1 MKKKQLN
8 LMLRARMMATLAFK
22 GLRITLFSGTPLPRI
37 DFYSH
42 VHVETSLLP
51 LALLLLLSVVEE
63 FTAHS
68 SF

>member
-1 MKKKQLN
+1 
-8 LMLRARMMATLAFK
+8 MLGARMMATVAFK
-22 GLRITLFSGTPLPRI
+22 GLRITLFSGTPLPRT

-42 VHVETSLLP
+42 VHVETGLLP
-51 LALLLLLSVVEE
+51 LALLLLSSVVEE

>member
-1 MKKKQLN
+1 
-8 LMLRARMMATLAFK
+8 MMATLAFK
-22 GLRITLFSGTPLPRI
+22 GLRITLFSGTPLPRT

-42 VHVETSLLP
+42 VHVETGLLP
-51 LALLLLLSVVEE
+51 LALLLLSSVVEE